1 MRTKNKQTET
11 EIRTLAKRA
20 FPEDSVTEI
29 RELTEGMCNA
39 AYWIGLSSGRQTV
52 LKIAAPDRQ
61 GLMINEADLMA
72 TEVAA
77 MQLVRADGRVR
88 VPEVYYAD
96 FSKEVCSGTYFF
108 MEALEGVSYSSLGD
122 SLSEEVHQ
130 ELRRRVGQVE
140 RAITSIKGTRFGS
153 LVDESR
159 QYNSLYDWLYELIA
173 NVLTDA
179 KRKDIWIGVSE
190 EAILSA
196 LWQDKAIFDQVNQ
209 PVLVH
214 WDLWEGNIF
223 VKDSGITGI
232 IDWERAMWGETY
244 MDDRF
249 RSHSRNVDFLRG
261 YGQEQFSE
269 EEWRRIYWYDVY
281 LYLTMM
287 TEGAYREY
295 EDDGVYQWAKP
306 MFEQAWDKLAEK
318 QV

>member
-1 MRTKNKQTET
+1 MRTKNKQTEA
-11 EIRTLAKRA
+11 EIRALAKRA

-39 AYWIGLSSGRQTV
+39 AYLVGLSSGRQTV

-61 GLMINEADLMA
+61 GLMLNEADLMA

-77 MQLVRADGRVR
+77 MQLVGADGHVR

-108 MEALEGVSYSSLGD
+108 MEALEGASYASLGD
-122 SLSEEVHQ
+122 GLPEEVHQ
-130 ELRRRVGQVE
+130 ALHHRVGQIE

-153 LVDESR
+153 LVEESR
-159 QYNSLYDWLYELIA
+159 QYDRLYDWFYELIA

-179 KRKDIWIGVSE
+179 KRKDIWIGVPE
-190 EAILSA
+190 EKILA
-196 LWQDKAIFDQVNQ
+196 VLQQDREIFEAVTQ

-214 WDLWEGNIF
+214 WDMWEGNIF
-223 VKDSGITGI
+223 VKDREITGV
-232 IDWERAMWGETY
+232 IDWERAMWGEAY

-249 RSHSRNVDFLRG
+249 RSHSRTGDFLRG
-261 YGQEQFSE
+261 YGQEQFSG

-295 EDDGVYQWAKP
+295 ADDGVYQWAKP
-306 MFEQAWDKLAEK
+306 MFEQAWEKLGEK
-318 QV
+318 